1 MPNAR
6 REGQTLIGFQA
17 DEELVR
23 LIESARKRTNRS
35 LFIREALGSKLR
47 DMGLPVTEDMIYGP
61 DRASDS
67 AHGRGVEPFTKF
79 GNASVVTSLNEDS
92 APAKPLPPRRPV
104 SYKDALKTKPRKLK
118 RP

>member
-23 LIESARKRTNRS
+23 LIESARKRTNR
-35 LFIREALGSKLR
+35 
-47 DMGLPVTEDMIYGP
+47 
-61 DRASDS
+61 
-67 AHGRGVEPFTKF
+67 RGVEPFTKF

-92 APAKPLPPRRPV
+92 SPSPALPPRRPV
-104 SYKDALKTKPRKLK
+104 SYKDAHKTKPRKLK